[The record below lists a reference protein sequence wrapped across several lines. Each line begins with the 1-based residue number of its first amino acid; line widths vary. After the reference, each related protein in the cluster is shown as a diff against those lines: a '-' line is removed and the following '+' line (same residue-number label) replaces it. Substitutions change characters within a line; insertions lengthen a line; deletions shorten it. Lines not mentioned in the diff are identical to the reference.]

1 MKSFLWCLTAV
12 PIVALAC
19 GDDGAT
25 VPQGPPSQVQHY
37 DDGGVIL
44 PDGAPD
50 EKVVC
55 PLITKTTSCTVP
67 ADLATGFSL
76 GSAWATTDE
85 KCKTKLYVS
94 KIIVGK
100 TVDTYELGR
109 YALKSTSPC
118 VLETDK
124 DFAGGVPGDYL
135 AADDDE
141 KVYSVTPKGVVQRIA
156 PLPVVDCESNVD
168 TTKDDLRPTA
178 ITMLREGTRGYVA
191 FRRDDADGT
200 TVERKIARLDPTPT
214 GCKVTEIELSQPITG
229 SIDGLQIDT
238 KGRIHAVD
246 HAKENDKVAI
256 YLPSGEFVISY
267 NTGAG
272 GAPMKQL
279 LGITACRGGLCVED
293 SSVAV
298 AVDENGKY
306 RAETVYEPSE
316 ATSGHIFVGTVR
328 GPFFAVG
335 AVNRDDD
342 NGDSTPAILVD
353 LLAEHE

>member
-1 MKSFLWCLTAV
+1 MPGTTGKMCALLFGLAAV
-12 PIVALAC
+12 PVVALAC

-67 ADLATGFSL
+67 ADLAGFSL

-94 KIIVGK
+94 KIIVGE

-109 YALKSTSPC
+109 YALKSASPC

-124 DFAGGVPGDYL
+124 DFEGGTPGDYL

-141 KVYSVTPKGVVQRIA
+141 KVYSVTAKGVVQRIA
-156 PLPVVDCESNVD
+156 PLPVVDCESDVD
-168 TTKDDLRPTA
+168 TTKDDLKPTA

-191 FRRDDADGT
+191 FRRNDADGT
-200 TVERKIARLDPTPT
+200 TVERKIAQLDPTPT
-214 GCKVTEIELSQPITG
+214 GCKVTEIKLSQPITG

-246 HAKENDKVAI
+246 HAKENDRVAI
-256 YLPSGEFVISY
+256 YLPSGEFVIAY

-279 LGITACRGGLCVED
+279 RGITACRGGLCVED
-293 SSVAV
+293 SSIAV

-335 AVNRDDD
+335 AVNQ
-342 NGDSTPAILVD
+342 GEKILVD